1 MFPSVNGSSAFQ
13 TNLYCMERKKQDWR
27 KAGEAILYAGQ
38 YTKMIVLNPVWENTE
53 CSCASTEAM
62 PAWWERA
69 VRRQGV
75 WEWGF
80 WKGRHCPIRWFMQRG
95 RYSLLKQI
103 HLDGFHAVSF
113 QEGFCLAA
121 DRHASECNQQ
131 EIHGLAKWNIY
142 SGKTV
147 RREMKSIMTF
157 LSCDADGLSAV
168 VLWWKK
174 LQGWKK
180 KRMPVSGIHFFFSF
194 CKFF

>member
-13 TNLYCMERKKQDWR
+13 TNLYCMERKKQVWR

-80 WKGRHCPIRWFMQRG
+80 WKGRHCPIRWFIQRG

-103 HLDGFHAVSF
+103 HLDGSHAVSF
-113 QEGFCLAA
+113 HEGFCLAA
-121 DRHASECNQQ
+121 DRHASVCNQQ
-131 EIHGLAKWNIY
+131 EIYGFAKWNLH
-142 SGKTV
+142 SGKMV
-147 RREMKSIMTF
+147 RRKQHGIPFLRCRWTF
-157 LSCDADGLSAV
+157 S
-168 VLWWKK
+168 
-174 LQGWKK
+174 
-180 KRMPVSGIHFFFSF
+180 SGIAMKKVTGMKEKKDASVQDSFFLFIL
-194 CKFF
+194 